1 MALLTLV
8 WYFTICTLLCQSIVF
23 GQRIV
28 AVGDIHGDYH
38 RMLTILKF
46 SGIVDDDAHWAGG
59 DTIFVQTGDIV
70 DRGDDTIKLYQLIQ
84 KLQEEAPLQG
94 GQVVSLL
101 GNHEIMNLSG
111 DWRYVSEHDIQ
122 IFGGVEERKKA
133 FAPEGWIG
141 RDLVGK
147 NLTAKVGTSVFVHGG
162 IHPSFAQEGVE
173 GINLKTR
180 QTILDYVESRGRH
193 DPYKVFGG
201 HGPTWYRG
209 YALDD
214 GNICSILDEAL
225 DLLEADRMV
234 MGHTVQRDGM
244 IHTRCGGKAVLIDIG
259 ISHVYGGH
267 FGALEIIGDELTAL
281 YRDGRRRLLVDR
293 GRPKMIHQEL

>member
-1 MALLTLV
+1 MATIRLFCLV
-8 WYFTICTLLCQSIVF
+8 VLSTFLWQHVIA
-23 GQRIV
+23 QRIV
-28 AVGDIHGDYH
+28 AVGDLHGDLF
-38 RMLTILKF
+38 RTMTILKF
-46 SGIVDDDAHWAGG
+46 SGIVDDEGHWAGG

-84 KLQEEAPLQG
+84 QLQEEALLQG
-94 GQVVSLL
+94 GRVVSIL
-101 GNHEIMNLSG
+101 GNHEVMNLSG
-111 DWRYVSEHDIQ
+111 DWRYVSQGDIRS
-122 IFGGVEERKKA
+122 FGGVEERKKS

-141 RDLVGK
+141 RDLMEK

-162 IHPSFAQEGVE
+162 IHPSFAQDGID

-180 QTILDYVESRGRH
+180 QTILDYVESRGRF
-193 DPYKVFGG
+193 DPHKVFGG
-201 HGPTWYRG
+201 HGPSWYRG
-209 YALDD
+209 YALEDD
-214 GNICSILDEAL
+214 SICSVLDSAL
-225 DLLEADRMV
+225 ELLGADRMV

-267 FGALEIIGDELTAL
+267 FGSLEIVDDELTAI

-293 GRPKMIHQEL
+293 KAKLVHQEL